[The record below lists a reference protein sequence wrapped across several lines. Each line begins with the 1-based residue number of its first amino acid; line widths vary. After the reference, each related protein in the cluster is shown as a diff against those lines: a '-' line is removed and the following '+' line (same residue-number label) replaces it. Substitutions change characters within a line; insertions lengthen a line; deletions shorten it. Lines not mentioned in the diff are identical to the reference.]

1 MILVK
6 LKKSESQQA
15 LARRFRKKVIQ
26 SGVLGEVRKRR
37 WFVSKA
43 EQRRN
48 DKKKA
53 IRRAKQN
60 KRNKKNKFYG
70 Y

>member
-6 LKKSESQQA
+6 LKKGESQQA
-15 LARRFRKKVIQ
+15 LIRRFRKKVIR
-26 SGVLGEVRKRR
+26 SKILGEVRKRR
-37 WFVSKA
+37 WFISKA
-43 EQRRN
+43 EQRRT

-60 KRNKKNKFYG
+60 KYKKKGKNY
-70 Y
+70 